1 MHPNSY
7 RPHRTRDTSG
17 TSLNLRVRIGYGGV
31 LTCIQTALPNP
42 ALSSGIPDP
51 QPTALHARLYH
62 IARLRTTHAH
72 SVSIATTQEGRACK
86 ARNQSAHM
94 RAAWECANARAWV
107 QCMGARRGSG
117 SPTPAL
123 RHSGKLYAP
132 WKRLYTRQH
141 TCNRAGWAM
150 ESPKQ
155 VVACGAVFVTSHVHM
170 HMRHHTRARICNG
183 KRGDAVC

>member
-1 MHPNSY
+1 MMSSTAHTGDNSV
-7 RPHRTRDTSG
+7 H
-17 TSLNLRVRIGYGGV
+17 
-31 LTCIQTALPNP
+31 TCLVPTLPSP
-42 ALSSGIPDP
+42 ALSGGIPDS
-51 QPTALHARLYH
+51 QPAALHARLHH

-132 WKRLYTRQH
+132 RKRLYTRQH

-170 HMRHHTRARICNG
+170 HMRHRTRARICNG
-183 KRGDAVC
+183 KRGDAVLC

>member
-1 MHPNSY
+1 M
-7 RPHRTRDTSG
+7 
-17 TSLNLRVRIGYGGV
+17 NLRVHTRFTGV
-31 LTCIQTALPNP
+31 PTSTLIALPIS
-42 ALSSGIPDP
+42 ALSSCTPHP
-51 QPTALHARLYH
+51 QPAALHARLRH
-62 IARLRTTHAH
+62 IARLHTTHAH
-72 SVSIATTQEGRACK
+72 SVSIATTQAGK
-86 ARNQSAHM
+86 AGKAQNRSAHM
-94 RAAWECANARAWV
+94 RAAWGCANAQAGG
-107 QCMGARRGSG
+107 QYMGARRGSG

-132 WKRLYTRQH
+132 RKRLYTRQH

-170 HMRHHTRARICNG
+170 RMRHRTRAHICNG